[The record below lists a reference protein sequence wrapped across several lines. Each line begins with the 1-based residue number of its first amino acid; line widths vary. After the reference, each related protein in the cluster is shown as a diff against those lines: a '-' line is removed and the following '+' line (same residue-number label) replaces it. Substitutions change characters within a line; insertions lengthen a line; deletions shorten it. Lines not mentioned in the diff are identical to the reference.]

1 MPLTTHRRWEGLDTP
16 READEMIAEQIER
29 GVALGR
35 SRHEVTRDLWF
46 QARSLLLDTPRR
58 AEIFPERPMLMRAY
72 RAARLAHFA
81 TLGGPR

>member
-16 READEMIAEQIER
+16 HKADEMIAQQIER
-29 GVALGR
+29 GIALGQ

-58 AEIFPERPMLMRAY
+58 IENFPERPMLMRAY

-81 TLGGPR
+81 TLGDPR

>member
-16 READEMIAEQIER
+16 RKADEMIAEQIER

-35 SRHEVTRDLWF
+35 SRHEVTQDLWF
-46 QARSLLLDTPRR
+46 QARSLLLSTPRR
-58 AEIFPERPMLMRAY
+58 IENFPERPMLMRAY

-81 TLGGPR
+81 TLRDPR

>member
-1 MPLTTHRRWEGLDTP
+1 MPLTTHRRWEGVTN
-16 READEMIAEQIER
+16 RHEADEIIAQQIER

-46 QARSLLLDTPRR
+46 QARSLLLDTPYRT
-58 AEIFPERPMLMRAY
+58 ENFPERPMLMRAY

-81 TLGGPR
+81 TLGDPR